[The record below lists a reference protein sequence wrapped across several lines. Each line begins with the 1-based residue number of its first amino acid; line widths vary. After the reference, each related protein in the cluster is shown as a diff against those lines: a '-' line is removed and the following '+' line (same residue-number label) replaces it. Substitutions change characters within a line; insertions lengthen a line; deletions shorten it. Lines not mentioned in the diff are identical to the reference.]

1 MNKNIL
7 IVDDSLTARRIIGF
21 FLKDS
26 GYKTIDA
33 KNGIEALEKMTHY
46 QIDLV
51 VTDLN
56 MPKMDGI
63 ELINSI
69 RNDPNLKKIPIII
82 VTTEKEDDQKEKGI
96 ESGAS
101 VYLEKPVTKN
111 MLIKEVDSFLKI

>member
-7 IVDDSLTARRIIGF
+7 VVDDSLTARRIIGF

-33 KNGIEALEKMTHY
+33 KNGIEALEKMTRCP
-46 QIDLV
+46 IDLV
-51 VTDLN
+51 ITDLN

-69 RNDPNLKKIPIII
+69 KNDPNFKTIPVII
-82 VTTEKEDDQKEKGI
+82 VTTEKEDDQKEKGMK
-96 ESGAS
+96 SGAS
-101 VYLEKPVTKN
+101 AYLEKPVTKN
-111 MLIKEVDSFLKI
+111 MLIKEVDSFLRM